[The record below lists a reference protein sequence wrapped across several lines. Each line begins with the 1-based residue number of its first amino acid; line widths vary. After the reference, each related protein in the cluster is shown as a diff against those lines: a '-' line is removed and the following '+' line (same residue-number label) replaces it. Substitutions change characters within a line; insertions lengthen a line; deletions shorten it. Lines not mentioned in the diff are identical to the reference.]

1 MCRLNNLGL
10 SRAASAVAQQL
21 KSLHA
26 VQEMQEIRVQSLG
39 QESPQ
44 EKEMTTYSSTHAWEI
59 LWTEEPGG
67 LQRVNLDG
75 VTNTLFSLQ
84 IEQFR
89 FQHFRLSRLGLSWGV
104 EEI

>member
-1 MCRLNNLGL
+1 MCRLSNLGL
-10 SRAASAVAQQL
+10 SRAASSVAQQV

-26 VQEMQEIRVQSLG
+26 VKEMQEMRVQSLG

-59 LWTEEPGG
+59 LWTEKPCG
-67 LQRVNLDG
+67 LQRVNLNG
-75 VTNTLFSLQ
+75 VTNTFFSLQ

-89 FQHFRLSRLGLSWGV
+89 FQHFRLSSLGLSWGV